1 MSNVDGNNILSAA
14 APKTPIA
21 WCPNPIFKMICVWGG
36 SCFLFVRCEV
46 CIIMITSNWGKKRGE
61 EWGKASERDKAV
73 VNRVRSSGGTLYN
86 S

>member
-1 MSNVDGNNILSAA
+1 
-14 APKTPIA
+14 
-21 WCPNPIFKMICVWGG
+21 
-36 SCFLFVRCEV
+36 
-46 CIIMITSNWGKKRGE
+46 MITSNWGKKRGE